1 MALTQAENMSKMA
14 QPKSKEKQTSYKNF
28 TKSVTGNEKEHLK
41 IKSPFKIS
49 YTIVKNES
57 QRLTNLVIYFS

>member
-1 MALTQAENMSKMA
+1 MALTQAENKSKMA
-14 QPKSKEKQTSYKNF
+14 QPNLKRNKPAIKTLH
-28 TKSVTGNEKEHLK
+28 SVTGNEKEHLK